1 VPGVQP
7 DPDPL
12 LERLRSGDES
22 AFRELVGKLHGP
34 LRRLAASVVGSPAAA
49 EEIVQD
55 TWAAALEGLEQF
67 EGRASLKTWLFR
79 ICVNRARSRRERDQ
93 RMTPF
98 SAFEASDE
106 DGPSADAASFDE
118 TGHWRSSP
126 ADQRF
131 DVSPEGEQLRGE
143 LRDQLSQAVAA
154 LPERLRVV
162 LTLRDVDGLSG
173 EEVCN
178 VLGLSESNQR
188 VLLHRARTKVRAALA
203 SYLNGQETP
212 EQAKRRST
220 P

>member
-1 VPGVQP
+1 VSVADPS
-7 DPDPL
+7 PDPL
-12 LERLRSGDES
+12 IERLRRGDES

-34 LRRLAASVVGSPAAA
+34 LRRLAASVVGSQAAA
-49 EEIVQD
+49 EEVVQD
-55 TWAAALEGLEQF
+55 TWAAALEGLDQF

-79 ICVNRARSRRERDQ
+79 ICVNRARSRREREQ

-98 SAFEASDE
+98 SAFESTDAEGSAVDE
-106 DGPSADAASFDE
+106 SSFDE

-143 LRDQLSQAVAA
+143 LRDRLSQAVAA
-154 LPERLRVV
+154 LPERLRIV

-178 VLGLSESNQR
+178 VLEITESNQR

-203 SYLNGQETP
+203 IYLNGPDAPETS
-212 EQAKRRST
+212 QRRRS
-220 P
+220 

>member
-1 VPGVQP
+1 MQPAP
-7 DPDPL
+7 DPI
-12 LERLRSGDES
+12 LERLRAGDES

-34 LRRLAASVVGSPAAA
+34 LRRLAASVVGSQAAA
-49 EEIVQD
+49 DEVVQD
-55 TWAAALEGLEQF
+55 TWTAALEGLEKF

-106 DGPSADAASFDE
+106 EGTSVDPSAFDE
-118 TGHWRSSP
+118 TGHWHSSP

-143 LRDQLSQAVAA
+143 LRDRLSRAVAE
-154 LPERLRVV
+154 LPERMRVV
-162 LTLRDVDGLSG
+162 LSLRDIDGLSG

-178 VLGLSESNQR
+178 VLQITESNQR

-203 SYLNGQETP
+203 EYLNGG
-212 EQAKRRST
+212 RRS
-220 P
+220 